1 MIFGFEEMIVRCV
14 DDDAKVHV
22 REAVR
27 CYETGAY
34 RAAIVSAYVS
44 VCFDLI
50 AKMRG
55 LAIDGDTV
63 ADGLVQQ
70 LDRLQEQQ
78 LKGNSQAIKGLLEFE
93 RNLLEDFRDKFDFFG
108 HQEFEELSRLRAD
121 RNRCAHPTFFHG
133 AQPYSPPAELA
144 RLHIRSALTH
154 VLMQPARQGKAALAN
169 LRKVIVSPFFPK
181 MLDDA
186 VVRLRGTEIGNAR
199 DPLVRAF
206 VDDLAF
212 GWPDAANPYHHNHN
226 VLVAMEALVNLH
238 RPIALP
244 RLTTSIQKLAM
255 SGVLDAVRFS
265 AALTLRVQ
273 EAGEQI
279 DDATQVVLKTWL
291 EGDTSDDKGLAV
303 RLALQIAWWRDSA
316 LEVLRTLSADQ
327 LDGLT
332 ELPPEMITR
341 GAQLYALATDWNEA
355 NTLAASVAIPYA
367 DRYTVADITMVLE
380 ASNNGADLRGSHG
393 FREFIELLYDNN
405 PITDAELE
413 ALMDQFHLEAYKR
426 APQVVAS

>member
-1 MIFGFEEMIVRCV
+1 MILGFEEMIVRCV

-50 AKMRG
+50 AKLRG
-55 LAIDGDTV
+55 LAFDGD
-63 ADGLVQQ
+63 ADANSLVQK
-70 LDRLQEQQ
+70 LDRLQEEQ

-93 RNLLEDFRDKFDFFG
+93 RKLLDDFRDKFDFFG
-108 HQEFEELSRLRAD
+108 HQEFEELSRLRVD
-121 RNRCAHPTFFHG
+121 RNRCAHPTFFQG

-144 RLHIRSALTH
+144 RLHIRSALSH
-154 VLMQPARQGKAALAN
+154 VLTQPARQGKAALAN
-169 LRKVIVSPFFPK
+169 LRKVVVSQFFPK
-181 MLDDA
+181 KLEDA
-186 VVRLRGTEIGNAR
+186 IVRLRGTEIGNAR
-199 DPLVRAF
+199 DSLVSTF

-212 GWPDAANPYHHNHN
+212 GWPDATNPYHHNDN
-226 VLVAMEALVNLH
+226 VLVAMEAVVDLH

-244 RLTTSIQKLAM
+244 RLITSIQKLAK
-255 SGVLDAVRFS
+255 SGIPDAVRFS
-265 AALTLRVQ
+265 AELSLRIK

-291 EGDTSDDKGLAV
+291 GSDTSGDTGLAIK
-303 RLALQIAWWRDSA
+303 LALQMVWWRDSA

-332 ELPPEMITR
+332 ELPPEMIAR
-341 GAQLYALATDWNEA
+341 AAQLYASASNWNEA
-355 NTLAASVAIPYA
+355 NTLAASVAIPFA
-367 DRYTVADITMVLE
+367 DRYSTADISMVLA
-380 ASNNGADLRGSHG
+380 ASTNGADLRGSHG
-393 FREFIELLYDNN
+393 FKEFIELLYDKN
-405 PITDAELE
+405 PITDEELE
-413 ALMDQFHLEAYKR
+413 TLMDQYCLEVYKR
-426 APQVVAS
+426 APQVVAN